1 MASSFAWLDYSEKD
15 RQIVL
20 NILELLKKRETR
32 DELGIGVVRDAFSD
46 MLFPGT
52 STIQT
57 RAKYFLFIPWIYK
70 SLEEKKVPS
79 SKIEGRGRKEE
90 IRLIYSLLK
99 SDDPDDHDGI
109 IGKEAKENLQRLAS
123 SIYWNG
129 LEAWGIRLY
138 PYSISDYHRSLDA
151 FYRADRA
158 SSHSIDEDMGGV
170 EKRRNWHPGL
180 PSAPDGFP
188 EKASFHLTYEEASY
202 VKERIILSCPDTM
215 LSCLVTSDLQKESV
229 IFPWEHPICPD
240 LPEKIKEELF
250 HARNFS
256 EAIYGAAL
264 LYNLMLAEKAG
275 AEDLASNYSDGL
287 TEWAESLHSRR
298 VELARWDSEKRFWE
312 IFGHGARPTLST
324 QNFIANWLKI
334 ALSPQRAKSV
344 AKDDYARDLIYRR
357 EVQLKGRLAKLDN
370 SEALDRWMRDASTRM
385 AGQLRYRWH
394 PAEKI
399 VSDILTGLMGS

>member
-1 MASSFAWLDYSEKD
+1 MIKMESSFTWLDYSEKD
-15 RQIVL
+15 RQEVL
-20 NILELLKKRETR
+20 NILDLLKKSETR

-46 MLFPGT
+46 ILFPGT

-90 IRLIYSLLK
+90 IHLIYSLLK
-99 SDDPDDHDGI
+99 SDDHDGI
-109 IGKEAKENLQRLAS
+109 IGKEAKEDLQRLAS

-138 PYSISDYHRSLDA
+138 PYSISDYHRTLDA

-158 SSHSIDEDMGGV
+158 ASHSIDEDMEGV

-180 PSAPDGFP
+180 PSAPDNFP

-202 VKERIILSCPDTM
+202 LKERIILRCPDTM

-229 IFPWEHPICPD
+229 FFPWDHPICPA

-256 EAIYGAAL
+256 ETIYGAAL
-264 LYNLMLAEKAG
+264 LYNLMLAEKARD
-275 AEDLASNYSDGL
+275 EDMASNYSDGL
-287 TEWAESLHSRR
+287 IEWAESLKSLR
-298 VELARWDSEKRFWE
+298 VEFTRWDSEKRFWE
-312 IFGHGARPTLST
+312 IISEHGARPTIST
-324 QNFIANWLKI
+324 KNFIANWLKI

-344 AKDDYARDLIYRR
+344 AEDDYARDLIYRR
-357 EVQLKGRLAKLDN
+357 EVQLKGKLAKLDN
-370 SEALDRWMRDASTRM
+370 SEALDRWMRLKPKM
-385 AGQLRYRWH
+385 PGQLKYRWH
-394 PAEKI
+394 TAEKI
-399 VSDILTGLMGS
+399 VSDILTGLRGS